1 MPLELN
7 IMDMDVGLI
16 EEGEVFS
23 NCNQENETIR
33 VGRKKVDLM
42 REMVSRFAQMY
53 HGGKIP
59 TKKQFAKIFEEA
71 DQKNRLEFDS
81 FIEQIENSNELV
93 KLVKKKKGKDGKLIL
108 EFEPISKDDRIKLIK
123 RISKKLV
130 EKLETKQ
137 FQKMI
142 EVGLTQHSRTDKLEE
157 IEKELN
163 KKKPIIKDYKGC
175 FKLEING
182 KEIMILG

>member
-1 MPLELN
+1 MPLEQN
-7 IMDMDVGLI
+7 FMDMDVGII
-16 EEGEVFS
+16 EKGDILS
-23 NCNQENETIR
+23 NCNLTDSMEK

-42 REMVSRFAQMY
+42 REMVSKFAQIY
-53 HGGKIP
+53 YTGKAP
-59 TKKQFAKIFEEA
+59 SKKQFVKIFEEA

-81 FIEQIENSNELV
+81 YMEQLENSNELV

-123 RISKKLV
+123 RIAKKLV
-130 EKLETKQ
+130 AKLETKQ

-142 EVGLTQHSRTDKLEE
+142 EVGLSNNARVDHLED
-157 IEKELN
+157 IDKELN

-182 KEIMILG
+182 KEIMILN